1 MKVGNLLFIV
11 LCVSCVHNIY
21 KWFPW
26 RYSSSFHLYGSFL
39 GGFLSSQ
46 DEQKSDTV
54 TLNTTSPRQD
64 GRGITGKTIKDIL
77 ILHKCL
83 YFIPSWALLC
93 VSYFLFVL
101 YVCISISR
109 TSVYWLATVPSFF
122 VSPVPTLCPH
132 NLSDSFLPFL
142 LVILWKR
149 KEKGRIVCKVRTQ
162 QAENFDEEVKSL
174 VSAWRALHLC
184 LSFSTRQEDNRRP
197 PMTVGCSLDGWSL
210 MAVSSNLHLM
220 LWNEGEE
227 GTAII
232 VSTVTFTTFWLR
244 VAQEGFNRRSLITT
258 LGNNSFHSVVPLWRP
273 QLSGRLVQHED
284 SMKGRENPLG
294 NKEIWESREMS

>member
-1 MKVGNLLFIV
+1 M
-11 LCVSCVHNIY
+11 
-21 KWFPW
+21 
-26 RYSSSFHLYGSFL
+26 SSFMCFL
-39 GGFLSSQ
+39 FSIRPL
-46 DEQKSDTV
+46 
-54 TLNTTSPRQD
+54 
-64 GRGITGKTIKDIL
+64 
-77 ILHKCL
+77 CL
-83 YFIPSWALLC
+83 YCS
-93 VSYFLFVL
+93 
-101 YVCISISR
+101 ISISR

-232 VSTVTFTTFWLR
+232 SDSTWSCTVSF
-244 VAQEGFNRRSLITT
+244 
-258 LGNNSFHSVVPLWRP
+258 
-273 QLSGRLVQHED
+273 LSYRQQP
-284 SMKGRENPLG
+284 S
-294 NKEIWESREMS
+294 SRWV